1 MLDHL
6 KYYFAQ
12 KEARVIGFVFLFN
25 SFLFG
30 NWVTRIPDVKQ
41 QLGLNDAD
49 LGLALLAA
57 PFGAMLIMPIS
68 GWIIARFSLG
78 RVVFVSS
85 LFHLAAPILL
95 STAPSFYFL
104 AAALFYFGLTN
115 ALMDI
120 AMNAAAA
127 ATEKKMAKPIM
138 STCHGMWSL
147 GAMIGSGL
155 GSIYVGLKIDVAIHL
170 APLSVLV
177 LIIVALLAK
186 PINGYSEEI
195 SSDDKV
201 FAWPNLSLLGLAFI
215 GFCILLSEGAIA
227 DWSAVYMSETLQSN
241 AFMTGLAFSGFSALM
256 ALGRFSGD
264 NLIPKFGA
272 RYIALFGAVIS
283 FLGLGLTLIIADPY
297 FSVLGFSI
305 TGLGYSCLVPVLFS
319 SAAREPGYTAGT
331 GIAAVTT
338 LGYTGFLVGPP
349 AIGFISEAFSL
360 TAGLALVVILSGAC
374 AILSLFV
381 RWN

>member
-1 MLDHL
+1 
-6 KYYFAQ
+6 
-12 KEARVIGFVFLFN
+12 
-25 SFLFG
+25 
-30 NWVTRIPDVKQ
+30 
-41 QLGLNDAD
+41 
-49 LGLALLAA
+49 
-57 PFGAMLIMPIS
+57 
-68 GWIIARFSLG
+68 
-78 RVVFVSS
+78 
-85 LFHLAAPILL
+85 
-95 STAPSFYFL
+95 
-104 AAALFYFGLTN
+104 
-115 ALMDI
+115 
-120 AMNAAAA
+120 
-127 ATEKKMAKPIM
+127 
-138 STCHGMWSL
+138 
-147 GAMIGSGL
+147 MIGSGL
-155 GSIYVGLKIDVAIHL
+155 GSIYVGLNIGVAIHL
-170 APLSVLV
+170 MPLSILA
-177 LIIVALLAK
+177 LIIVVLLTK
-186 PINGYSEEI
+186 PINSYSEEF

-201 FAWPNLSLLGLAFI
+201 FALPNLSLLGLAFI

-272 RYIALFGAVIS
+272 KYVALFGAVIS
-283 FLGLGLTLIIADPY
+283 FLGLGLTLLIADPY

-360 TAGLALVVILSGAC
+360 TIGLALVVVLSGAC
-374 AILSLFV
+374 AVLSLFV